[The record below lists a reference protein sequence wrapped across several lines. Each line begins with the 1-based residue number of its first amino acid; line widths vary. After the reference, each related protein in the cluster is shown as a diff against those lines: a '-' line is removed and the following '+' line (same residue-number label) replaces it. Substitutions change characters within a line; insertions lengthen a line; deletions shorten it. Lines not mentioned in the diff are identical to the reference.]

1 MRHASPGSLDQLE
14 PLLAQLRDLPG
25 LIEKTRGVF
34 YLRSRAFLHFHED
47 PKGLFADLRDA
58 AGKDF
63 DRFAVNDG
71 AIRAALLNLA
81 AERIRGAQTKAPPD
95 RSR

>member
-1 MRHASPGSLDQLE
+1 MRHAVSESLDQLAS
-14 PLLAQLRDLPG
+14 LLDQLRSLPG
-25 LIEKTRGVF
+25 LNEKTRGVF
-34 YLRSRAFLHFHED
+34 YVRSRAFLHFHED

-63 DRFAVNDG
+63 DRFAVNDE
-71 AIRAALLNLA
+71 ASRAALLALT
-81 AERIRGAQTKAPPD
+81 AERLRGAQTKAPPG